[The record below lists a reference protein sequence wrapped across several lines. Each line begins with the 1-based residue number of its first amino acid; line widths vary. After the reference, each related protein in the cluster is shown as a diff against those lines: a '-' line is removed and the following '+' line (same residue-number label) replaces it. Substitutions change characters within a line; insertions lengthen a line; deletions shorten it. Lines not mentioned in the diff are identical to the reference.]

1 MDTLSNILLVP
12 ILRPFWRNLNNLEH
26 AVSISKIRI
35 IFPSNSWHQITS
47 FFSAAQFPTP
57 PITFR
62 RFIFDMPRER
72 WTVVPQGGYD
82 PPRGYTSQRASK
94 ALNSTNSFT
103 AEYKSCRVAT
113 DTANWQFTSGSTRS
127 ARVEVYIGIEPMTR
141 WLTANC
147 STTELI
153 SQIGVE
159 LTPHLHSGCS
169 LHNGS
174 IGFIM
179 VYIHSDKSTGTFAAV
194 FSQDL

>member
-1 MDTLSNILLVP
+1 MRRRSFP
-12 ILRPFWRNLNNLEH
+12 RRPSHLGGSSSTCPEKEEQW
-26 AVSISKIRI
+26 
-35 IFPSNSWHQITS
+35 
-47 FFSAAQFPTP
+47 
-57 PITFR
+57 FR
-62 RFIFDMPRER
+62 REVTIPHEA
-72 WTVVPQGGYD
+72 TPLKEL
-82 PPRGYTSQRASK
+82 QR
-94 ALNSTNSFT
+94 LSTLPIRSLRNMV
-103 AEYKSCRVAT
+103 SCRVAT

-127 ARVEVYIGIEPMTR
+127 ARVEGYIGIEPMTR